1 MPYIVKPCDAVVG
14 MKINRWTI
22 LALSK
27 RTDAVCRCDCGRFKT
42 INLNNVLRGLSKRCR
57 HCSTRA
63 FTITHGHSDAPGRRP
78 ADRLYRIWKAMK
90 WRCSPKNTYDVGIYY
105 SRGIRVCDEWLHD
118 YLAFRTWALDNGY
131 QDKLSIDRWP
141 DMSGNYEPSN
151 CRWADSITQARN
163 TRTNH
168 YLTAFGERKVIAAWA
183 EDSRC
188 NINEKA
194 LRHRIKLGWDSETA
208 IITPKNSS

>member
-14 MKINRWTI
+14 LRINRWTI
-22 LALSK
+22 IALSK
-27 RTDAVCRCDCGRFKT
+27 HTDAVCRCDCGRFKT

-63 FTITHGHSDAPGRRP
+63 FTITHGHSDASGKKP

-90 WRCSPKNTYDVGIYY
+90 WRCNPKNIHDAEIYY

-131 QDKLSIDRWP
+131 QDNLSIDRWP
-141 DMSGNYEPSN
+141 NKDGNYEPTN
-151 CRWADSITQARN
+151 CRWADATTQARN
-163 TRTNH
+163 TRRNRN
-168 YLTAFGERKVIAAWA
+168 LTAFGQTMTIVEWAIDER
-183 EDSRC
+183 C
-188 NINEKA
+188 HINERT
-194 LRHRIKLGWDSETA
+194 LRRRVERGWEHEAA
-208 IITPKNSS
+208 ISTPKNNR